1 VSAIVDGRFL
11 RSDNG
16 KRTVTRRPDGGL
28 DHVMT
33 LAQKA
38 SFSSILPSEEARA
51 LDLPGTRL
59 TWRFFKDDGRSDWTL
74 VLVDGRDAMVWVHRK
89 GHFPD
94 GYRPVDPAPV
104 DAEPVQEREFSE
116 AWMDEG
122 LGMEG
127 VYCVTLVQ
135 DVTPDEALKR
145 FGAPEDAIFTATWP
159 ELLERANF
167 EEADV
172 EDHVVAAFPLGRHT
186 LLVED
191 NGWQGV
197 HRPDL
202 SAGTFA
208 VSSFRNINADTGFV
222 VSRDG
227 VVLASLAELEP
238 SSAEGADPGVLTE
251 ALAEMG
257 IDDPEA
263 FDEDDHL
270 DDLELLCRLTGVSPT
285 VADVTGPTRAAIIVG
300 G

>member
-1 VSAIVDGRFL
+1 
-11 RSDNG
+11 
-16 KRTVTRRPDGGL
+16 
-28 DHVMT
+28 MT
-33 LAQKA
+33 LAHTA
-38 SFSSILPSEEARA
+38 SFASILSAEEARA

-59 TWRFFKDDGRSDWTL
+59 TWRFLKDDGRSDWTL
-74 VLVDGRDAMVWVHRK
+74 VLVDDRDAVVWVHRK

-94 GYRPVDPAPV
+94 GYQPTEPTPEVAGPV
-104 DAEPVQEREFSE
+104 EERGFSE
-116 AWMDEG
+116 AWMEEG

-127 VYCVTLVQ
+127 VYCVTLIH
-135 DVTPDEALKR
+135 DITPDEALLR

-172 EDHVVAAFPLGRHT
+172 EDHVVAAFPLGPHT

-191 NGWQGV
+191 NGWHGV
-197 HRPDL
+197 RRPDL

-208 VSSFRNINADTGFV
+208 VSSYCSVNADTAFV

-227 VVLASLAELEP
+227 VVLASLDELEP

-263 FDEDDHL
+263 FDEDEDNFL

-285 VADVTGPTRAAIIVG
+285 VADVTRPTRVAIIVG